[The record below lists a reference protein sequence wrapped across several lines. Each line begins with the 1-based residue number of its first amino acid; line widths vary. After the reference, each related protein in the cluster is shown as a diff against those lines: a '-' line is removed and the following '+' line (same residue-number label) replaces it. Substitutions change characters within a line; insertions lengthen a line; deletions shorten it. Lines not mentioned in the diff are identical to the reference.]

1 MKLICPSCGAI
12 HSAESWLSDAN
23 ARQCLKIVAEL
34 PWEVSRRSLHYIALF
49 RPRSGRG
56 LQWGKALR
64 LLGEVADLVK
74 TNFVQWDSQPA
85 RPCTSGTWGQAMEKM
100 IGFPPKRL
108 PLKSHGYLKSV
119 AYEIADDLDRHRE
132 KKVIKAEQSG
142 NISKIKAEGTEAE
155 GRRVSVEEIRKFK
168 KKLRGGKA

>member
-12 HSAESWLSDAN
+12 HSAEGWLSDAD
-23 ARQCLKIVAEL
+23 ARQCLRIVAEL

-64 LLGEVADLVK
+64 LLGELQDLVK
-74 TNFVQWDSQPA
+74 TKFVQWDNQPA

-119 AYEIADDLDRHRE
+119 AYEIADETDRSHE
-132 KKVIKAEQSG
+132 KKIIAAEQSG

-168 KKLRGGKA
+168 KSLKGDKR